1 MNVLTTF
8 TTSLEVRDLSVSFDT
23 ETGPM
28 EAVNGISFDIPR
40 GTTVALVGESGS
52 GKSASA
58 MALLNLLP
66 ESATR
71 SGTAVFREQDDLLQM
86 KEPALRNLRGRN
98 IGVVFQ
104 EPMTALNPVY
114 TIGQQL
120 RQALTAHER
129 VASAQV
135 RQRSLELLRAVQI
148 PQPEEKLS
156 LFPHQLSGGQRQR
169 AMIAM
174 ALVGDP
180 ELLIADEPTTAL
192 DVTVQAEILQL
203 LRELRDTFQLSIL
216 IITHNMGVVADI
228 ADQVIVMRQGEIVE
242 SAPVEEL
249 FANPQHVY
257 TKELIDTVPHL
268 GEGNAAT
275 AISTGLIDLTQ
286 IQPLV
291 TFHDVEMNFSRK
303 KRKEQTPAVNGV
315 NFAIASGEVVALV
328 GESGSGKSTI
338 GRLASGLLPPTG
350 GSIEYNPTVFG
361 EKASKRTPQGI
372 SMIFQDPASSLN
384 PRMTIEQSIVAPL
397 KYAKQGLSRS
407 ELRARAATL
416 MEQVRLP
423 VEWLDRYPHQ
433 LSGGQRQRV
442 GIARAVS
449 TKPHLLIADE
459 PTSALDVS
467 VQRTVLELFAE
478 LQRELQFSCLFIT
491 HDLPSIEAMTD
502 RTIVLKAGEI
512 IEMGDTPNVL
522 ANANNTYA
530 QTLIA
535 SVPIPDPV
543 KQRERRAE
551 LMTIRGGRD
560 A

>member
-1 MNVLTTF
+1 M
-8 TTSLEVRDLSVSFDT
+8 RDLSVSFDT